1 LPFITATA
9 EGPKHLHIKLTRA
22 SFEALVD
29 PLIQRTI
36 EPCKSCLKDAGLD
49 KNDINNVLLVGG
61 MTRMPKVQEVVK
73 QFYGK
78 QPSKGVNPDEAVAVG
93 AAIQA
98 GVLSGDVRQI
108 LLLDVT
114 PLSLGLETLG
124 GVSTKLITRN
134 TTIPTKK
141 TQTFS
146 TAADG
151 QTEVEIKV
159 LQGERHMAQDNKT
172 LGAFILSGVPP
183 APKGVP
189 QIDVTFDIDA
199 NGIVNVSA
207 RDKATG
213 KEQAIRIQSSGG
225 LSESEIERM
234 VKDAEL
240 HEEEDRKKKDQTES
254 RNQAE
259 SVIYDIEKNLNEFKE
274 HVNES
279 EASRLREQM
288 GELRKTMESG
298 DHEAIKAGADALQRE
313 SLKAFE
319 AAYKQKAADASS
331 SSSSSSSSNGENK
344 EDEIPDAEVKD
355 KK

>member
-1 LPFITATA
+1 
-9 EGPKHLHIKLTRA
+9 
-22 SFEALVD
+22 
-29 PLIQRTI
+29 
-36 EPCKSCLKDAGLD
+36 
-49 KNDINNVLLVGG
+49 

-98 GVLSGDVRQI
+98 GVLKGDVKQL

-114 PLSLGLETLG
+114 PLSLGIETLG
-124 GVSTKLITRN
+124 GVCTKLITRN

-141 TQTFS
+141 SQVFS

-159 LQGERHMAQDNKT
+159 LQGERHMANDNKT
-172 LGAFILSGVPP
+172 LGSFILSGVPP

-189 QIDVTFDIDA
+189 QIEVTFDIDA

-225 LSESEIERM
+225 LSESEIDRM
-234 VKDAEL
+234 VKDAET
-240 HEEEDRKKKDQTES
+240 HEEEDRKRKDQTEA
-254 RNQAE
+254 RNHAE
-259 SVIYDIEKNLNEFKE
+259 SVIYDIEKNLSEFKE
-274 HVNES
+274 HVDQNEA
-279 EASRLREQM
+279 ERLRGQIS
-288 GELRKTMESG
+288 ELRQTMESA
-298 DHEAIKAGADALQRE
+298 DDFQAIKSGADALQRE

-319 AAYKQKAADASS
+319 SAYKQKASS
-331 SSSSSSSSNGENK
+331 NDSSSSNSENK
-344 EDEIPDAEVKD
+344 EDDTPDAD
-355 KK
+355 IKK